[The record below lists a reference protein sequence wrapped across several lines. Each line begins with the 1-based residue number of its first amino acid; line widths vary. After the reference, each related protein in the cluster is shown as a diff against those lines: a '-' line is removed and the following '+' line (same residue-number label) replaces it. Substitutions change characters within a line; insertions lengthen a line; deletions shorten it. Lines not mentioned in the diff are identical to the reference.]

1 MAEIGLIG
9 ILIIILNFIISY
21 KGFNDFNFFEKYKF
35 EVDKVL
41 INRETLRLISSAFL
55 HVSWTHL
62 IFNMISLYAFCGLI
76 ERYIGEVSFLI
87 IYISSILGGK
97 ALVLLI
103 HRFHGDYSSV
113 GASGGVVGVIF
124 ASIALF
130 PGLEIG
136 LFGIP
141 ASIPSWIYGLLY
153 VLYSI
158 YGIKSGKDNIGHEAH
173 LGGGLVGLVIA
184 LIIKPEAIYSN
195 YIPILSVL
203 IPSVVFIYLIITRP
217 QILLVD
223 NLFFKQHENYF
234 DVDHKYNDIR
244 HKKQVEIDKLL
255 DKIGKKGIES
265 LSKKEKQKLEEYSK

>member
-1 MAEIGLIG
+1 MAETGVIG
-9 ILIIILNFIISY
+9 IVIIILNFIISY
-21 KGFNDFNFFEKYKF
+21 KGFNDLNFFEKYKF

-41 INRETLRLISSAFL
+41 INREYIRLISSAFL

-87 IYISSILGGK
+87 IYIFSILGGK

-103 HRFHGDYSSV
+103 HRFHGNYSSV

-184 LIIKPEAIYSN
+184 LIIKPEAINSN
-195 YIPILSVL
+195 YIPILCVL
-203 IPSVVFIYLIITRP
+203 IPCVVFIYLIITRP